1 MRAIIVLAAS
11 AAATGTCLAQGSWAN
26 VSNWPT
32 SNSEAYAIHQCHL
45 RPTNPAMGNTGR
57 FLFWGLTEG
66 DITEPW
72 IWDPYA
78 NGGAGTF
85 TRTATGG
92 ELDYSMMPV
101 GHTLMKDG
109 KIIIAG
115 GDFDPITGQSSNR
128 VSVYNPDTDT
138 WSTQVGR
145 WLTANRFYP
154 CVTRMPY
161 GELLV
166 AGGQRHN
173 AMPPNTGSIWNRNNP
188 YEYNPDAANAN
199 AGWISPTT
207 NDFAFINFPQLYP
220 ISASEVFF
228 AGAGL
233 SIYVDPPNAPPF
245 PYHTFRFNIPGKT
258 TTPFGGATQIWSRS
272 SSAMIRP
279 GVILKCGGYNGPDRT
294 TPHPPAEKRTEMI
307 DLAQVRNPA
316 WVQKA
321 DLNFARIDLN
331 LVIMADGN
339 ALAVGGSLEHGV
351 PSTAVRTPE
360 IYGYAN
366 DTWTT
371 VTDHSAAFRAS
382 HSTAWLLPD
391 GRIALA
397 GSNQNVNPSGEI
409 YTPEYCT
416 NGTRPNIL
424 TAPDVIRVGDARAFA
439 ITVDDPSVN
448 GAALI
453 ALSSLTHS
461 WDTNQR
467 YIPLTVSGP
476 GTTKSLSGVTTVT
489 QVPLGWYMLFVTK
502 PAAGGGVTV
511 CNLAKYVQV
520 DVAGS

>member
-1 MRAIIVLAAS
+1 MRLIFVLAG
-11 AAATGTCLAQGSWAN
+11 AATSGTCLAQGSWAN
-26 VSNWPT
+26 VPNWPT
-32 SNSEAYAIHQCHL
+32 STIEAYAIHQNHL

-66 DITEPW
+66 AITEPW

-109 KIIIAG
+109 KVVITG
-115 GDFDPITGQSSNR
+115 GDFDPITGQSHNR
-128 VSVYNPDTDT
+128 VSVYNPDDDT
-138 WSTQVGR
+138 WSRQIGH

-154 CVTRMPY
+154 CVTSMPY
-161 GELLV
+161 GEILV

-188 YEYNPDAANAN
+188 YEYNPDVANAN
-199 AGWISPTT
+199 ANWISPTM
-207 NDFAFINFPQLYP
+207 NDFGFINFPQLYA
-220 ISASEVFF
+220 ISAYEVFF

-233 SIYVDPPNAPPF
+233 SNYVDPPNPPPF
-245 PYHTFRFNIPGKT
+245 PYQTFRFAIPGQM
-258 TTPFGGATQIWSRS
+258 TTPFGGSSEIWFRS
-272 SSAMIRP
+272 TSAMIRP
-279 GVILKCGGYNGPDRT
+279 GVILKCGGFNGPDRG
-294 TPHPPAEKRTEMI
+294 TPDPPAEKRTEMI
-307 DLAQVRNPA
+307 DLAGVRDPA

-321 DLNFARIDLN
+321 DMNFARLDFN

-339 ALAVGGSLEHGV
+339 AFAVGGSTQHGA
-351 PSTAVRTPE
+351 PTTAVRTPE
-360 IYGYAN
+360 IYDYVN

-371 VTDHSAAFRAS
+371 VPDHSPNFRGS

-397 GSNQNVNPSGEI
+397 GSNQNSNPSGEI

-424 TAPDVIRVGDARAFA
+424 TAPNVIRVGDARAFA
-439 ITVDDPSVN
+439 ITVDDSAVN

-453 ALSSLTHS
+453 ALSSVTHS

-467 YIPLTVSGP
+467 YIPLKVSGT
-476 GTTKSLSGVTTVT
+476 GTTKMVFGVTSVT
-489 QVPLGWYMLFVTK
+489 QTPLGWYMLFVTK
-502 PAAGGGVTV
+502 PAAGGGVTL
-511 CNLAKYVQV
+511 CNLAKYVHV
-520 DVAGS
+520 DIVGS